1 MLEQFHYDS
10 DLIGGSLMVRE
21 SRLIAD
27 LNRTG
32 FVGDFFI

>member
-21 SRLIAD
+21 SRLGSRSSSVEPKNA
-27 LNRTG
+27 
-32 FVGDFFI
+32 